1 MDGSPMN
8 NERCANDGKG
18 AVTVWC
24 FGTICRALPSWVAA
38 GAMLFGGGLA
48 AQAQSIVP
56 EDKCTVSGTTVAC
69 TGDLSGGVQ
78 VDDDNSGIYTALDI
92 RGPTGNIA
100 PAEGTA
106 GIEFDTAVSEG
117 VYDIDLTVDTGGF
130 DIVTRG
136 ESSDGV
142 RLDHIYGNRYAEVK
156 VDVTGDIRT
165 AGSGSD
171 GIEVRYAG
179 SGSGHTWVVMNGNI
193 ATTGQYSR
201 GIHANSRDRLTIE
214 MTGDIKTEGLESDG
228 IYARSES
235 TGIVEIVVAGNIETE
250 GADSDGIYARS
261 DSTGI
266 VEIVVAGNIETEGA
280 DSDGIEAKSGGDI
293 RITLHGGSVISDRSA
308 GIRFDDNDA
317 SNTLTILGPVTIS
330 GGSYDVQGGSG
341 NETIDNYGTLTTPG
355 TIYLGDGNNAFNNHA
370 GATFNSGAEVFLGSD
385 DEDLFSN
392 AGDLSPGGADAV
404 QTTSL
409 VGHFVNE
416 EDGTF
421 TVTIDDTGSDRLDVS
436 GTAELRGTVRVRG
449 VYNENVDSIDGRY
462 TILDATGEMTGTF
475 EGVMNT
481 LFMDYGLHYDLTENR
496 VDLYFERKG
505 GVTFLGFAGTVNQR
519 AVASVLDGLAPA
531 NAIVR
536 EVMSVATQ
544 EEVRAAYDGL
554 SGEVHASLKGALMD
568 AVQGTVAAV
577 ESRMWSGGAGA
588 RSSAFGMSSPVVG
601 QGGIWVAGY
610 DASGETNATA
620 GTARM
625 ETDRRGAV
633 FGVDRAVGGG
643 WRLGILGGYGRT
655 EVSQR
660 ARLSSGSVDTR
671 SVGVYGGVAS
681 GASRFGF
688 GAVYDDHGVDARRTV
703 RIGDLSQRLSA
714 DYDARSWQF
723 FAEAGHEIRSGRVTL
738 EPFAGVSSI
747 HLDTDGFSERGGGA
761 ALASSS
767 DTDSMTFATLGLRH
781 ATQMDGT
788 VRLRGLAGWRH
799 ASGDVEASSSFTMSG
814 GPAFTVAGAPAAE
827 EALIAE
833 LGLDAELSDR
843 VVLGVA
849 YKGRYGG
856 GGEHGV
862 HAGLTVRF

>member
-92 RGPTGNIA
+92 RGPTGNIE

-106 GIEFDTAVSEG
+106 GIDFSIQDNTDSDV
-117 VYDIDLTVDTGGF
+117 DIDLTVDTGGF
-130 DIVTRG
+130 DIVTSG
-136 ESSDGV
+136 DYSAGV
-142 RLDHIYGNRYAEVK
+142 RLDHIYGNRYAEAK

-165 AGSGSD
+165 AGFGSD
-171 GIEVRYAG
+171 GIGVRSAG

-193 ATTGQYSR
+193 ATTGQYSG

-250 GADSDGIYARS
+250 GAG
-261 DSTGI
+261 
-266 VEIVVAGNIETEGA
+266 
-280 DSDGIEAKSGGDI
+280 SDGIEAKSGGDI

-475 EGVMNT
+475 EEVEDT
-481 LFMDYGLHYDLTENR
+481 LFIDYGLHYDLTDNS
-496 VDLYFERKG
+496 VDLSFARKD
-505 GVTFLGFAGTVNQR
+505 GVTFLGFAGTANQR

-536 EVMSVATQ
+536 EVMVVATQ
-544 EEVRAAYDGL
+544 EEVRAAYDAL

-610 DASGETNATA
+610 GASGETNATA

-799 ASGDVEASSSFTMSG
+799 AFGDAEASPSFTMSG
-814 GPAFTVAGAPAAE
+814 GPAFTVVGAPAAE
-827 EALIAE
+827 DALIAE
-833 LGLDAELSDR
+833 LGLDAELSDTA
-843 VVLGVA
+843 VLGVA